1 MEIRAV
7 RYTEKL
13 NEDIKETMNK
23 LEELSNK
30 EWSKDYYDMLKE
42 GAEKLDE
49 IHECARKSP
58 WEWSWGLDYFVEF
71 LRFMRNYYKL
81 GENVWAMER
90 RDEDPKRYKNVPSR
104 LESLEKT
111 LYYYDKWQNLAEDYI
126 KVVNHPETYRT
137 HDNGD
142 GTVTIQDMGFHC
154 EYKYG
159 PHNNKKKAAKI
170 TYKRLSKDQAKYKK
184 KFYKMLMKYLE
195 DWWD

>member
-1 MEIRAV
+1 MEFRAV

-13 NEDIKETMNK
+13 NEDIKETMDK

-30 EWSKDYYDMLKE
+30 KWSKDYYDMLKE

-71 LRFMRNYYKL
+71 LRFMRDYYKL
-81 GENVWAMER
+81 GENVLAMER

-111 LYYYDKWQNLAEDYI
+111 LYYYDKWQNLEKDYI
-126 KVVNHPETYRT
+126 KIVKHPETYRT
-137 HDNGD
+137 RDNGD

-159 PHNNKKKAAKI
+159 PRNNKRKAMKI
-170 TYKRLSKDQAKYKK
+170 TYKKLNKDQAKYKK